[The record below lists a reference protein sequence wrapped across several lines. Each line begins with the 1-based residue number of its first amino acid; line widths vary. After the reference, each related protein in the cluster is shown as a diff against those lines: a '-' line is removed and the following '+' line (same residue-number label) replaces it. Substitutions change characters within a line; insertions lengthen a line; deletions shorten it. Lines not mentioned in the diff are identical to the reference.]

1 MDHTKYI
8 ELYCAIIQ
16 EFVNYAITLQN
27 DISSDHVYIGWK
39 TLNHVFNR
47 ITAKHPENIK
57 KIYEISRN
65 AYLIYLEYIDQMRSA
80 IKVNSSDLSSALNS
94 KNAVIF
100 VYSKLSD
107 ELKDIPNY
115 DEHREW
121 FYKAV
126 MITDMVFSW
135 TNKQLTLF
143 DRRALITKHLSC
155 ALNAFIDS
163 DKFPI
168 IEKALSAIEFNEIWK
183 FREIDDFLRRMYQLK
198 KNKEHK

>member
-47 ITAKHPENIK
+47 ITAKHPESIK

-107 ELKDIPNY
+107 DLKDIPNY

-121 FYKAV
+121 FYRAV
-126 MITDMVFSW
+126 MITDVVFSW
-135 TNKQLTLF
+135 TNKYLTIF
-143 DRRALITKHLSC
+143 DRRALITKHLSR

-163 DKFPI
+163 DHFPI
-168 IEKALSAIEFNEIWK
+168 IEKARRTIESNEIWK
-183 FREIDDFLRRMYQLK
+183 FREIDDFLGECISR
-198 KNKEHK
+198 KNKEEK